1 MDKFLHDENL
11 KLLHKRLTET
21 TDEKQRQVLHN
32 LIAEHEDQIPRV
44 AAQFRWTGNRLSVL
58 EDCIRLIMR
67 FRRVFRL
74 IEIKTKTVSGRISA
88 CRSRGG
94 ASRPRQNRA

>member
-32 LIAEHEDQIPRV
+32 LIAEHDAKYREWQLNPGGR
-44 AAQFRWTGNRLSVL
+44 ATGS
-58 EDCIRLIMR
+58 R
-67 FRRVFRL
+67 F
-74 IEIKTKTVSGRISA
+74 
-88 CRSRGG
+88 
-94 ASRPRQNRA
+94 